1 MLADVAG
8 IPSDPSDGTGRRG
21 SGSPRPAKTPGSGP
35 PAPRAAPP
43 PAAPDGREAPLHGS
57 PAAPADPLRPPD
69 GPGDSP
75 DSLLDSDDSRAP
87 SGEPRAPA
95 DGPFAS
101 AGDGDGDPT
110 PAEADRAAA
119 RRRIAARGR
128 ARRGVRT
135 PALGT
140 AAPGELPALDDY
152 PDQRIPPLDSLRT
165 GVQTGDGS
173 GSATVGRTGEDV
185 VRRVERSSGMLASRA
200 AARMS
205 EVLPWF
211 PAMSASHRAGI
222 QLVVQ
227 AGISSFVEWC
237 RRPEHA
243 RQLSEDVFRV
253 APRELVRA
261 VTFRRLV
268 DLVRVAVEAIEAEVP
283 NMAGPEDEL
292 RLLADVLRYSR
303 DIAFAGAVVYAR
315 AAEERGAWDARLEAL
330 VVDHV
335 VRGEV
340 DRALPSRAAA
350 VGWRNPPAVTVIVGG
365 AEGNAPEAVV
375 DEVHRLARAAQLE
388 VLAGVHHNR
397 LVMVVGGRFA
407 TSDSTGRPDGMA
419 TATAAGDN
427 ATAGGPT
434 GAGTPSGPAPGRQPG
449 TAVHTALDAARAL
462 LPACGPGPVVVGPVV
477 ADLTGAPRAA
487 RVALAATDVVAAWP
501 AAPRPVQARALLPE
515 LALAGDADA
524 RRALVEEVYLPLR
537 DAGTPLLETAGAYL
551 DFGSSLEATARA
563 LYLHTNTVRY
573 RLRKAAEVCG
583 LDPADHRERFILH
596 VALVL
601 GRLDGALSTGKT

>member
-8 IPSDPSDGTGRRG
+8 FPSDPSDGTGRRV
-21 SGSPRPAKTPGSGP
+21 SASPRPAKTSGSSP

-43 PAAPDGREAPLHGS
+43 PAAPDGRPDSLTGTSASLTDPTV
-57 PAAPADPLRPPD
+57 PPADPHASPKRPSA
-69 GPGDSP
+69 SP
-75 DSLLDSDDSRAP
+75 
-87 SGEPRAPA
+87 EE
-95 DGPFAS
+95 PFAS
-101 AGDGDGDPT
+101 PDRDGDPT

-152 PDQRIPPLDSLRT
+152 PDQRIPPLDTQRT
-165 GVQTGDGS
+165 GGEAGDGA
-173 GSATVGRTGEDV
+173 GSAATVGGTGEDV

-211 PAMSASHRAGI
+211 SAMSASHRAGI

-283 NMAGPEDEL
+283 NLASPEDEL

-375 DEVHRLARAAQLE
+375 DEVHRLARMAQLE

-397 LVMVVGGRFA
+397 LVMVVGGQFA
-407 TSDSTGRPDGMA
+407 TGSDGIGRPDGV
-419 TATAAGDN
+419 TTPAGD
-427 ATAGGPT
+427 AAAAGGPSGV
-434 GAGTPSGPAPGRQPG
+434 GAQGGAAPDRLLAGE
-449 TAVHTALDAARAL
+449 VHTALDAARVL

-487 RVALAATDVVAAWP
+487 RMALAATDVVAAWP

-515 LALAGDADA
+515 LALAGNADA
-524 RRALVEEVYLPLR
+524 RRTLIEEVYLPLR

-601 GRLDGALSTGKT
+601 GRLDGVLSTGKT

>member
-1 MLADVAG
+1 
-8 IPSDPSDGTGRRG
+8 
-21 SGSPRPAKTPGSGP
+21 
-35 PAPRAAPP
+35 
-43 PAAPDGREAPLHGS
+43 
-57 PAAPADPLRPPD
+57 
-69 GPGDSP
+69 
-75 DSLLDSDDSRAP
+75 
-87 SGEPRAPA
+87 
-95 DGPFAS
+95 
-101 AGDGDGDPT
+101 
-110 PAEADRAAA
+110 
-119 RRRIAARGR
+119 
-128 ARRGVRT
+128 VRT

-140 AAPGELPALDDY
+140 AAPGELPAADDF
-152 PDQRIPPLDSLRT
+152 PDQRIPKLEGASDPP
-165 GVQTGDGS
+165 
-173 GSATVGRTGEDV
+173 VGPVPRLGGGTSEDV
-185 VRRVERSSGMLASRA
+185 VRRVELSSGLLASRA
-200 AARMS
+200 SARMV
-205 EVLPWF
+205 EALPWF
-211 PAMSASHRAGI
+211 PSMSASHRAGI

-243 RQLSEDVFRV
+243 RELSEDVFRV

-283 NMAGPEDEL
+283 NLAGPDQEQQ
-292 RLLADVLRYSR
+292 LLADVLRYSR

-350 VGWRNPPAVTVIVGG
+350 VGWRNPPAVTVIVGRAG
-365 AEGNAPEAVV
+365 SDSPEVVV
-375 DEVHRLARAAQLE
+375 DEAHRLARLAGLE
-388 VLAGVHHNR
+388 VLAGVHHDR
-397 LVMVVGGRFA
+397 LVMVVGGHFA
-407 TSDSTGRPDGMA
+407 TSGNDIGRPDTPA
-419 TATAAGDN
+419 TDPSDDTGAATSGAAGPRHPVGDEVR
-427 ATAGGPT
+427 T
-434 GAGTPSGPAPGRQPG
+434 S
-449 TAVHTALDAARAL
+449 LEAARAL
-462 LPACGPGPVVVGPVV
+462 MPACGPGPVVVGPVV
-477 ADLTGAPRAA
+477 TDLTGAPRAA
-487 RVALAATDVVAAWP
+487 RIALAATDVVAAWP
-501 AAPRPVQARALLPE
+501 AAPRPVRARALLPE

-524 RRALVEEVYLPLR
+524 RRALIEEVYLPLR

-601 GRLDGALSTGKT
+601 GRLDGTLPTGRP

>member
-1 MLADVAG
+1 M
-8 IPSDPSDGTGRRG
+8 
-21 SGSPRPAKTPGSGP
+21 
-35 PAPRAAPP
+35 
-43 PAAPDGREAPLHGS
+43 
-57 PAAPADPLRPPD
+57 
-69 GPGDSP
+69 
-75 DSLLDSDDSRAP
+75 
-87 SGEPRAPA
+87 
-95 DGPFAS
+95 
-101 AGDGDGDPT
+101 
-110 PAEADRAAA
+110 
-119 RRRIAARGR
+119 
-128 ARRGVRT
+128 RT

-152 PDQRIPPLDSLRT
+152 PDQRIPPLDNLRPS
-165 GVQTGDGS
+165 GEAGDGA
-173 GSATVGRTGEDV
+173 GAGAAATVGGTSEDV

-211 PAMSASHRAGI
+211 SAMSASHRAGI

-283 NMAGPEDEL
+283 NLAGPEDEL

-375 DEVHRLARAAQLE
+375 DEVHRLARMAQLE

-397 LVMVVGGRFA
+397 LVMVVGGQFA
-407 TSDSTGRPDGMA
+407 TGSDGIGRPGGV
-419 TATAAGDN
+419 ATAAGDA
-427 ATAGGPT
+427 ATAGGPSSV
-434 GAGTPSGPAPGRQPG
+434 GAQGGAAPDRLL
-449 TAVHTALDAARAL
+449 ASEVHTALDAARVL

-487 RVALAATDVVAAWP
+487 RMALAATDVVAAWP

-524 RRALVEEVYLPLR
+524 RRALIEEVYLPLR

-601 GRLDGALSTGKT
+601 GRLDGVLSTGKA

>member
-21 SGSPRPAKTPGSGP
+21 SGSPRPAKTAGSDP
-35 PAPRAAPP
+35 PAPRATPP
-43 PAAPDGREAPLHGS
+43 PDAPDGPLVS
-57 PAAPADPLRPPD
+57 PA
-69 GPGDSP
+69 
-75 DSLLDSDDSRAP
+75 DSDA
-87 SGEPRAPA
+87 
-95 DGPFAS
+95 
-101 AGDGDGDPT
+101 DPT

-128 ARRGVRT
+128 ARGGVRT

-152 PDQRIPPLDSLRT
+152 PDQRIPPLDNLRT
-165 GVQTGDGS
+165 GGPPGDGD
-173 GSATVGRTGEDV
+173 GPGPAATVGGTSEDV

-243 RQLSEDVFRV
+243 RELSEDVFRV

-283 NMAGPEDEL
+283 NLAGPQDEL

-407 TSDSTGRPDGMA
+407 TADDIGRPDGVV
-419 TATAAGDN
+419 TAAGDA
-427 ATAGGPT
+427 ATAGGPSDA
-434 GAGTPSGPAPGRQPG
+434 GAPGSPAPGPVPAGR
-449 TAVHTALDAARAL
+449 VHTALHAARSTAARL
-462 LPACGPGPVVVGPVV
+462 RARPGRRRPGRRRPDWRAARGSGGARRDRCRRRLAGRAPAGPGP
-477 ADLTGAPRAA
+477 GAAAGAGAGRRRRRPAGAHRGGLPSAA
-487 RVALAATDVVAAWP
+487 RRGHAIVGDRRGVPRLRFVPGGHGSGSLPPHQHGPLPTAEGRGGLRSRSGGSPGTFHP
-501 AAPRPVQARALLPE
+501 ACCARP
-515 LALAGDADA
+515 
-524 RRALVEEVYLPLR
+524 
-537 DAGTPLLETAGAYL
+537 GTPRRCVIYRENMIGRIAPESSNPGARTVTSGHSAGL
-551 DFGSSLEATARA
+551 SRESSPMPTAR
-563 LYLHTNTVRY
+563 TNPR
-573 RLRKAAEVCG
+573 
-583 LDPADHRERFILH
+583 
-596 VALVL
+596 
-601 GRLDGALSTGKT
+601 

>member
-1 MLADVAG
+1 M
-8 IPSDPSDGTGRRG
+8 I
-21 SGSPRPAKTPGSGP
+21 
-35 PAPRAAPP
+35 
-43 PAAPDGREAPLHGS
+43 
-57 PAAPADPLRPPD
+57 
-69 GPGDSP
+69 
-75 DSLLDSDDSRAP
+75 
-87 SGEPRAPA
+87 
-95 DGPFAS
+95 
-101 AGDGDGDPT
+101 
-110 PAEADRAAA
+110 
-119 RRRIAARGR
+119 
-128 ARRGVRT
+128 
-135 PALGT
+135 
-140 AAPGELPALDDY
+140 
-152 PDQRIPPLDSLRT
+152 
-165 GVQTGDGS
+165 
-173 GSATVGRTGEDV
+173 
-185 VRRVERSSGMLASRA
+185 RRVERSSGMLASRA
-200 AARMS
+200 AARMA
-205 EVLPWF
+205 EALPWF

-243 RQLSEDVFRV
+243 RDLSEDVFRV

-283 NMAGPEDEL
+283 NLAGPEHEQ

-350 VGWRNPPAVTVIVGG
+350 VGWRNPPSVTVIVGTAG
-365 AEGNAPEAVV
+365 SNSPEVVV
-375 DEVHRLARAAQLE
+375 DEAHRLARMAQLE
-388 VLAGVHHNR
+388 VLAGVHHDR
-397 LVMVVGGRFA
+397 LVMVVGGNFTAGR
-407 TSDSTGRPDGMA
+407 DGIGRPEM
-419 TATAAGDN
+419 TLQPEN
-427 ATAGGPT
+427 SVEPPPTAGTRP
-434 GAGTPSGPAPGRQPG
+434 AGG
-449 TAVHTALDAARAL
+449 TAPVNTVLDAARAL
-462 LPACGPGPVVVGPVV
+462 LPACGPGPVVIGPVV
-477 ADLTGAPRAA
+477 GDLTGAPHAA

-501 AAPRPVQARALLPE
+501 AAPRPVMARALLPE
-515 LALAGDADA
+515 LALAGNVDA
-524 RRALVEEVYLPLR
+524 RRALIDEVYVPLR

-596 VALVL
+596 IALVL
-601 GRLDGALSTGKT
+601 GRLDGVLPTGKT

>member
-1 MLADVAG
+1 MPKLDNTG
-8 IPSDPSDGTGRRG
+8 GT
-21 SGSPRPAKTPGSGP
+21 S
-35 PAPRAAPP
+35 
-43 PAAPDGREAPLHGS
+43 E
-57 PAAPADPLRPPD
+57 
-69 GPGDSP
+69 
-75 DSLLDSDDSRAP
+75 
-87 SGEPRAPA
+87 E
-95 DGPFAS
+95 
-101 AGDGDGDPT
+101 
-110 PAEADRAAA
+110 
-119 RRRIAARGR
+119 
-128 ARRGVRT
+128 
-135 PALGT
+135 
-140 AAPGELPALDDY
+140 
-152 PDQRIPPLDSLRT
+152 
-165 GVQTGDGS
+165 
-173 GSATVGRTGEDV
+173 V
-185 VRRVERSSGMLASRA
+185 VRRVELSSGMLASRA
-200 AARMS
+200 AARMV

-211 PAMSASHRAGI
+211 PTMSASHRAGI

-243 RQLSEDVFRV
+243 RELSEDVFRV

-283 NMAGPEDEL
+283 NLAGPDQEQH
-292 RLLADVLRYSR
+292 LLADVLRYSR

-350 VGWRNPPAVTVIVGG
+350 VGWRNPPAVTVIVGRAG
-365 AEGNAPEAVV
+365 SDAPEVVV
-375 DEVHRLARAAQLE
+375 DEAHRLARIAGLE
-388 VLAGVHHNR
+388 VLAGVHHDR
-397 LVMVVGGRFA
+397 LVMVVGGNFA
-407 TSDSTGRPDGMA
+407 LSGEDIGRPDDA
-419 TATAAGDN
+419 TPAAATAA
-427 ATAGGPT
+427 AGGDDDEGRSAAAPADDRR
-434 GAGTPSGPAPGRQPG
+434 GAGPGEVR
-449 TAVHTALDAARAL
+449 TSLDAARAL
-462 LPACGPGPVVVGPVV
+462 MPACGPGPVVVGPVV
-477 ADLTGAPRAA
+477 PDLTGAPRAA
-487 RVALAATDVVAAWP
+487 RIALAATDVVAAWP
-501 AAPRPVQARALLPE
+501 AAPRPVRARALLAE

-524 RRALVEEVYLPLR
+524 RRALVQEVYVPLR

-601 GRLDGALSTGKT
+601 GRLDGTLSTGKS